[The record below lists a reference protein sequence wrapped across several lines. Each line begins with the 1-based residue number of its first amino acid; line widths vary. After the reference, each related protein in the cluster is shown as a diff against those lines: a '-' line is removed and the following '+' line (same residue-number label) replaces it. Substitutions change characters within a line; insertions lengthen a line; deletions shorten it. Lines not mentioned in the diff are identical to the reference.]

1 MEDGIKQLIDMVA
14 NLKVTMLDKFEDI
27 DKRFEEMDKR
37 FEEIDK
43 RFEAVDKRF
52 DGVDKRFD
60 GIEIRLDRI
69 ENKLKEHDKRFD
81 KIEEKFINSLK
92 LIGHDVQNNK
102 RHIEKLENNDDYY
115 NVSE

>member
-14 NLKVTMLDKFEDI
+14 NLKVTMLDKFDEI
-27 DKRFEEMDKR
+27 DKRFD
-37 FEEIDK
+37 EIDK
-43 RFEAVDKRF
+43 RFEGNDKRF
-52 DGVDKRFD
+52 E
-60 GIEIRLDRI
+60 GIESRLDRI

-81 KIEEKFINSLK
+81 RSEEKFTNSLK

-102 RHIEKLENNDDYY
+102 RHIDKLENNNDYY

>member
-14 NLKVTMLDKFEDI
+14 NLKVTMLDKFDEI
-27 DKRFEEMDKR
+27 DRKFEKIDSR

-43 RFEAVDKRF
+43 RFDR
-52 DGVDKRFD
+52 
-60 GIEIRLDRI
+60 IESRLDRIESRLDRI

>member
-14 NLKVTMLDKFEDI
+14 NLKVTMLDKFDEI
-27 DKRFEEMDKR
+27 DRKFEKIDSR

-43 RFEAVDKRF
+43 RFEQIDKRL
-52 DGVDKRFD
+52 D
-60 GIEIRLDRI
+60 GIESRLDRI